1 MLHKLDKHIRE
12 VEKEDSN
19 LIIPHIYTKGLVLT
33 QQQEHLEL
41 PLSRNRRYSGA
52 VLRCRLNHT
61 ITVLQCLKCR
71 EIECIKKRALG
82 HGYDSAVKIKHNSS
96 YHQVKAVQN
105 GMTQV
110 PQNYANRW

>member
-1 MLHKLDKHIRE
+1 MFLMLHKLDKHIRE

-19 LIIPHIYTKGLVLT
+19 VIIPHINTKGLVLT

-61 ITVLQCLKCR
+61 ITVL
-71 EIECIKKRALG
+71 
-82 HGYDSAVKIKHNSS
+82 
-96 YHQVKAVQN
+96 
-105 GMTQV
+105 
-110 PQNYANRW
+110 

>member
-19 LIIPHIYTKGLVLT
+19 VIIPHINTKGLVLT

-52 VLRCRLNHT
+52 VLRCSNDLYLKPRFPTGAQWYSVHCTDCKRVLL
-61 ITVLQCLKCR
+61 ITLTCTPLYNDYRKPW
-71 EIECIKKRALG
+71 KKDATGISAL
-82 HGYDSAVKIKHNSS
+82 VE
-96 YHQVKAVQN
+96 V
-105 GMTQV
+105 TF
-110 PQNYANRW
+110 